1 MLRDVQEK
9 DIPIF
14 FEFLQSSRQQ
24 WQAAFTPEDPSNF
37 DKHLIHWQKIFS
49 NPTVLSKTIL
59 LADQVV
65 GHVGRWMLDGIG
77 QVTFW
82 LGEEFEGKHIAS
94 TALARYLEIDSLRP
108 LQGRCAF
115 DNLASARVLEKN
127 GFRQIATDSYFANAR
142 GEEITELVF
151 QLP

>member
-24 WQAAFTPEDPSNF
+24 WQAAFTPEDPRNF
-37 DKHLIHWQKIFS
+37 DKHLEHWQKILS

-65 GHVGRWMLDGIG
+65 GHVGRWVLDGIG

-82 LGEEFEGKHIAS
+82 IGEEFEGKQIAS

-127 GFRQIATDSYFANAR
+127 AFRQIATDSYFANAR
-142 GEEITELVF
+142 DEEITELVF

>member
-1 MLRDVQEK
+1 MRDVQDP

-14 FEFLQSSRQQ
+14 FDFLQSPRQQ
-24 WQAAFTPEDPSNF
+24 WQAAFIPEEPSNY
-37 DKHLIHWQKIFS
+37 DKHLEHWQKIL
-49 NPTVLSKTIL
+49 NDPTVLNKTIL
-59 LADQVV
+59 LDDQVV

-82 LGEEFEGKHIAS
+82 IGEEFEGKHIAS
-94 TALARYLEIDSLRP
+94 TALTRYLEIDSLRP
-108 LQGRCAF
+108 LQGRCAV

-127 GFRQIATDSYFANAR
+127 GFKQIATDSYFANAR

>member
-1 MLRDVQEK
+1 MLRDVQDP

-14 FEFLQSSRQQ
+14 FDFLQSSRQQ
-24 WQAAFTPEDPSNF
+24 WQAAFIPEEPSNY
-37 DKHLIHWQKIFS
+37 DKHLEHWQKIL
-49 NPTVLSKTIL
+49 NDPTVLNKTIL

-82 LGEEFEGKHIAS
+82 IGEEFEGKQIAS

-127 GFRQIATDSYFANAR
+127 GFTQVATDSYFANAR

>member
-1 MLRDVQEK
+1 MRDVQDA

-24 WQAAFTPEDPSNF
+24 WQAAFIPEEPSNF
-37 DKHLIHWQKIFS
+37 DNHLEHWQKILS
-49 NPTVLSKTIL
+49 DPTVLNKTIL

-82 LGEEFEGKHIAS
+82 IGEEFEGKHIAS

-115 DNLASARVLEKN
+115 DNLA
-127 GFRQIATDSYFANAR
+127 
-142 GEEITELVF
+142 
-151 QLP
+151 